1 MESITK
7 LRKKKMTNRGITLI
21 ALVITIIVLLIL
33 AGVSIVTL
41 TGQNGVLTR
50 ASTAQKDTEIES
62 AKEQAKVDIAAWIAD
77 KLENGEKAELDDSII
92 KGILTGK
99 NYVSTEEGQPGDS
112 SFKTKENGYEIPYSD
127 LYNKTTTG
135 SNPPI
140 PDGFYP
146 VGGTVEEG
154 FVISDVEGDDMDN
167 AKHGNQFVWV
177 PVPNISDFHTIKSY
191 YNGTLQDIGNY
202 FEPSQEGYRYSTE
215 EAEYSAMKESVGRN
229 KGFYIGR
236 YEAGNDGSDN
246 VIVQKGATVY
256 NNIPWGISMTDATGG
271 AVEKAKNFTNG
282 KSYSGKVVST
292 LVYGVQ
298 WDATMQFMD
307 NNYITGTCAEDSY
320 VRNST
325 NKGHY
330 GASEVAKTG
339 SNDNYAIKNIYDMA
353 GNVFEWT
360 MEACDS
366 YSRVYRGGT
375 YTNYGVGSYY
385 PVSSRYYDGIPDS
398 GYVFVGVR
406 LALYLKN

>member
-7 LRKKKMTNRGITLI
+7 LRKKKMANKGITLI

-33 AGVSIVTL
+33 AGVSIATL
-41 TGQNGVLTR
+41 TGQNGVVTK

-77 KLENGEKAELDDSII
+77 KLENGEKTELDDSII
-92 KGILTGK
+92 KAIITGK
-99 NYVSTEEGQPGDS
+99 SYVSTEEGQPGDS

-127 LYNKTTTG
+127 LYNKTEK
-135 SNPPI
+135 PPI
-140 PDGFYP
+140 PDGFYA
-146 VGGTVEEG
+146 VGGTIEEG

-191 YNGTLQDIGNY
+191 YNGALQDIGNY
-202 FEPSQEGYRYSTE
+202 FEPSKEGYRYSTE
-215 EAEYSAMKESVGRN
+215 VVEYNAMKESVEKN

-236 YEAGNDGSDN
+236 YEAGNDGSNN

-256 NNIPWGISMTDATGG
+256 NKIKWGTSMTDATGG

-307 NNYITGTCAEDSY
+307 NNYITGTCAENSY

-330 GASEVAKTG
+330 LAAELAKTG
-339 SNDNYAIKNIYDMA
+339 SNDNYAVKNIYDMA
-353 GNVFEWT
+353 GNVAEWT
-360 MEACDS
+360 MEAGPGD
-366 YSRVYRGGT
+366 RRAYRGAY
-375 YTNYGVGSYY
+375 YTNSVDGHDTPASRRYSVFSDLSY
-385 PVSSRYYDGIPDS
+385 DILG
-398 GYVFVGVR
+398 FR